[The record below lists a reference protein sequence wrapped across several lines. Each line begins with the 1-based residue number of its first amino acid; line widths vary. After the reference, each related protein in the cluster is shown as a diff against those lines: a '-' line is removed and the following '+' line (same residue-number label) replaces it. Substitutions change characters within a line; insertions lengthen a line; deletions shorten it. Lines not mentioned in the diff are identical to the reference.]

1 MKAIAK
7 ATLTIVLL
15 ASLVAAVS
23 AESII
28 VFIAG
33 LGLCAL
39 GHKAVKGYHLIRIV
53 LIGVKLKAL
62 MTEIGI

>member
-39 GHKAVKGYHLIRIV
+39 SGY
-53 LIGVKLKAL
+53 GLKTL
-62 MTEIGI
+62 KTF